1 MEVEEEEEEWTP
13 VSSTQ
18 NRKKLSPTL
27 PSTPFKKKPSDPIV
41 VVNAKVVGGENTNED
56 QNTIDVGRTN
66 PAAPRDDPQAAT
78 TARTAAATTEWE
90 EDVPSDAKKSYE
102 KSRIEGNIPAAPAA
116 TSAKGNTTPAL
127 SEKYESKWNVAN
139 APSSSTKDVE
149 NTTKEPEEASNE
161 PTPHVNIPSL
171 TERDIAQKK
180 MAVMKSSTIDYD
192 HRVNDTALPRT
203 DHDADQSSLNIS
215 PVPAHEPGEP
225 TGPTMSPILHPNSHA
240 AEKTGACSAT
250 TSAASEA
257 RLADDAVT
265 SSLLL
270 RVSSLAFENEMLTAR
285 NTLLIEQN
293 EALLAKL
300 AETKRQ
306 SVEAVQQVHLKAYI
320 AETARSAAVDRATR
334 LEYLLADLA
343 TNISVEEVVRL
354 ELQDAIAGTAAAES
368 AIPYVAKWKTRAR
381 KMQALAMEQAGS
393 ALLFRDAPPGH
404 SPQPSQRLA
413 RPPQQ
418 YPYHATS
425 SRMMP
430 HRPYVNYCSVQIAED
445 KSASEHRR
453 QLNKHVIQDGMHP
466 PPQINR
472 RSPSSQPPI
481 YVKHHPGNDKKNDS
495 PEPWM
500 TSNDNPATGG
510 SSSFN
515 VISTSSSPRYERIL
529 SRLRRGDHAS

>member
-1 MEVEEEEEEWTP
+1 MVVGAAAYVASVRGVGGEVEVEEEEEWTP

-27 PSTPFKKKPSDPIV
+27 PSTPFKKKPSAPIV
-41 VVNAKVVGGENTNED
+41 VVNAEVVGGENTNGD
-56 QNTIDVGRTN
+56 QNTIDAGRTN
-66 PAAPRDDPQAAT
+66 PAAPQDDPHAAT
-78 TARTAAATTEWE
+78 TARTAAATTAWE

-102 KSRIEGNIPAAPAA
+102 TSRIEGNIPAAPAA

-127 SEKYESKWNVAN
+127 STKYESKWNVAN

-161 PTPHVNIPSL
+161 STPHVNIPSL
-171 TERDIAQKK
+171 TEIDIAQLK
-180 MAVMKSSTIDYD
+180 MAVVKSSTIDCD

-203 DHDADQSSLNIS
+203 DQSSLNIS

-225 TGPTMSPILHPNSHA
+225 TGPTISPILHPNLHA

-257 RLADDAVT
+257 RLANDAVT

-320 AETARSAAVDRATR
+320 AETSGGTR
-334 LEYLLADLA
+334 
-343 TNISVEEVVRL
+343 RHC
-354 ELQDAIAGTAAAES
+354 
-368 AIPYVAKWKTRAR
+368 
-381 KMQALAMEQAGS
+381 
-393 ALLFRDAPPGH
+393 RDH
-404 SPQPSQRLA
+404 
-413 RPPQQ
+413 
-418 YPYHATS
+418 
-425 SRMMP
+425 
-430 HRPYVNYCSVQIAED
+430 
-445 KSASEHRR
+445 
-453 QLNKHVIQDGMHP
+453 
-466 PPQINR
+466 
-472 RSPSSQPPI
+472 
-481 YVKHHPGNDKKNDS
+481 
-495 PEPWM
+495 
-500 TSNDNPATGG
+500 
-510 SSSFN
+510 
-515 VISTSSSPRYERIL
+515 
-529 SRLRRGDHAS
+529 RLRRGRIGDPIRG